1 MSRVSKFRKSALG
14 FTVATMLAI
23 SITPLQ
29 SASALAEWA
38 LSEYAVSLGITGVSP
53 HVKRTGN
60 ADRLW
65 YPGGRADERRDHD
78 AGQTCQRTE

>member
-1 MSRVSKFRKSALG
+1 MSRVSKTHKSALG
-14 FTVATMLAI
+14 FTVVTMRAI
-23 SITPLQ
+23 SFTPLQ
-29 SASALAEWA
+29 NASALAEWT

-53 HVKRTGN
+53 HVKRTGK